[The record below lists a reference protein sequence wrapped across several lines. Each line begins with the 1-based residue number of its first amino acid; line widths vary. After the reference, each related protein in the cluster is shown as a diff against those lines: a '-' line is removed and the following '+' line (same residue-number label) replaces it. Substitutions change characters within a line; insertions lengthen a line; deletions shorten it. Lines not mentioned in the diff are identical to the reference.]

1 MATAVHEPRLVS
13 LRQAA
18 LELDVHPETLRRAI
32 VAGRLHAV
40 RLGPRGWLK
49 VRRED
54 VERLI
59 AGQEA
64 EQAFVD
70 ELVETFDATVVEEQA
85 A

>member
-1 MATAVHEPRLVS
+1 MP
-13 LRQAA
+13 LREAA
-18 LELDVHPETLRRAI
+18 WELDVHPETLRRAI
-32 VAGRLHAV
+32 AAGRLQAV

-64 EQAFVD
+64 EQALID
-70 ELVETFDATVVEEQA
+70 ELVETFDATLVEKEA